1 MADQHTRQERIAI
14 VGIGLTLPGGV
25 TDPDS
30 FWKLLEN
37 KVDAT
42 CDIPA
47 DRWDVRRFYSPF
59 GSEKPGKMYVKR
71 GGFLQ
76 GEVGAF
82 DPLYFGMS
90 PREASVVDFQQRL
103 LLEVSARA
111 LQDAGITEAQCARSN
126 TGVFIGGFCMDA
138 KIEASHLFNR
148 PWGITQSVTGNT
160 ATLLSNRIS
169 YAFDLK
175 GPSLTVDT
183 ACSSS
188 LVAAHLAVEALRAGE
203 CDTALVGG
211 VNVMTQPEHFLEMCK
226 GRLLGKDGRCY
237 TWDQRANG
245 YARGEGA
252 AVLVL
257 KRLSQAQADGDH
269 IYAVIEATGVNQDG
283 TTKGISLPNP
293 EAQKALIEKVIA
305 KAGLTPSDID
315 YVEAHGTGT
324 QAGDKAETSALNHVF
339 QPGRHDKLV
348 IGSVKTNIGHLEAAA
363 GVSGLVKAALS
374 LKHGK
379 VVPNLHFETPNP
391 EIPFDRMC
399 LQVPTEVQ
407 PWPRSGKVRYAGVN
421 SFGYGGT
428 NAHVILSEP
437 PRAAQQAAAAA
448 HDELPSALVLP
459 LSARSKESLKAL
471 AQQYAD
477 VLQSGAPVMPFLR
490 RVALKRDHF
499 DRRALVHAASVDQ
512 LVERLQA
519 FGRGQPSEGV
529 ATVESANGESPLVFV
544 YSGMGP
550 QWWGMGQELMARE
563 PLFRRKVEEYDAAF
577 QKVSGWSILKE
588 MLAGEEA
595 SNMARTQVAQ
605 PANFVLQAALTDLW
619 ASWGIKP
626 AVVVGHSVGE
636 VTSSYVSGILSLEDA
651 MRVSFHRSRLQGSLA
666 GQGAMLAVGLP
677 EAEARAYLAGLEG
690 QVAIAAVNSPQAV
703 TLAGHAEPLMAL
715 AKVFQ
720 EKGVFHRA
728 LKVEVAYH
736 SPVMDPI
743 EAELKASLQGLQP
756 RAATVPCYS
765 TVSGRLAQAGDFGA
779 DYWWANV
786 RQSVLFAKAIDS
798 ITDQGHTSFLE
809 VGPHPVV
816 TSSVKEV
823 LAKKRISGQCY
834 TSLNR
839 KPPEQGTLLQTLGQL
854 YAQGHALD
862 WNTLLPGTDR
872 YLPLPAYPWQRAH
885 YSNST
890 PRFYQDKFGEPGHPI
905 LLRNLQL
912 PEPSWEVELL
922 DSLFPYL
929 KDHRIGGRTIVP
941 GAFYVEAAL
950 AVRSKLTGERTG
962 GLRNVSF
969 ERILPVPEEMDAE
982 ERRMVS
988 AATGN
993 QQSFRIYSTTTAR
1006 EESWSVHAHGDFA
1019 PVAPYETGLDVQD
1032 HALDSFAAQDV
1043 GALYAT
1049 IAETGLYYGPF
1060 FRPIQLLKRQGDLVY
1075 AEIEN
1080 TLAAEADY
1088 ILSPTV
1094 LDSAFQTLF
1103 VFAHDFGVPFIPVKI
1118 DRLSVHGTVTPR
1130 CKVFGRLLWISAHSL
1145 KADFMLFD
1153 EHDNPVVEISGVT
1166 CQALQQMGSA
1176 DTGAVATYVPTWVP
1190 FEAQAFAERAQAEAG
1205 VALLDLDA
1213 GWQEPLLQQLQ
1224 DESVDRLV
1232 VLLPQAGA
1240 IGQAYEQAVAVS
1252 ARLAELVQLVNQH
1265 RAGRTVELLLCT
1277 RDAQRV
1283 VEADHVD
1290 GLALASVW
1298 GLGRTINTE
1307 YPNIRCSCIDFG
1319 AADEQ
1324 EMTLFQQAVLGRELG
1339 VRELAIRGQA
1349 IYEHTL
1355 VRREAEAAELFTAES
1370 QPGQKLVLDGLP
1382 SDEAAFRTAEREQPD
1397 DKALEIEVEQMM
1409 LSRWDAASQ
1418 RLKVYPDD
1426 PARHFF
1432 RYQPGMQCVA
1442 TVLRKGA
1449 AVADVAVGDRV
1460 AVLHPLGLT
1469 NIATVPAAHAV
1480 KLPAELGA
1488 APLPDLYE
1496 LVRAAYALR
1505 LIGSLDKGRTLL
1517 IKGVWGCFALALAE
1531 QARDAGLRVVF
1542 VDEQPG
1548 ATSESQAT
1556 ALPGLHYLPDHEG
1569 AWIDQLAATAQRV
1582 DVFVNDGGH
1591 DIASVAMLNPFGKV
1605 IDFRFAQADRRA
1617 QAAVPACNAAWH
1629 VVDIDALYRDH
1640 FGLVKELLAKAL
1652 ADLASGK
1659 LVLPG
1664 LPEYAM
1670 RDIGNAAALLEDGSA
1685 ASVAVRMK
1693 GETVPLEVKARLDDV
1708 APDGTY
1714 VITGGT
1720 RGFGLRCAQW
1730 LARQG
1735 AKHLVLMSRSG
1746 LAEASAVAAVEA
1758 LRADGVQVEV
1768 CALDIADASQLGAEL
1783 RRLRGVCPPVKG
1795 VIHSAMVLDDDF
1807 LARMDESRFRRVMGP
1822 KVAGALAL
1830 HEALAGDDL
1839 DFFLMFSSISSLI
1852 GNSGQANYV
1861 AANAFLDGFAAHLMS
1876 RGVNARTINWGVLA
1890 EAGVLANDAA
1900 LTKVLEMA
1908 GIHGLS
1914 NAQAMG
1920 GMERVLQGADAQV
1933 GVFIVDWRQ
1942 WALSNPSLSQSGFY
1956 RELQDQAPGE
1966 EQQKLLQVLEQIID
1980 LGTDERKAHIEGELK
1995 LRFGEIFRMSPDA
2008 IDSRAS
2014 IIELGVDSLI
2024 ATEISVALKAQLG
2037 VDVPLIELLAGPSI
2051 ETLATKVLAQLEALI
2066 DDAASAAPAEPAA
2079 PSAAP
2084 AAEAAQAELAEAAD
2098 R

>member
-1 MADQHTRQERIAI
+1 MADQATRPERIAI
-14 VGIGLTLPGGV
+14 VGIGLTLPGGAN
-25 TDPDS
+25 DPAS

-76 GEVGAF
+76 GEVSAF

-103 LLEVSARA
+103 LLEVSAKA
-111 LQDAGITEAQCARSN
+111 LQDAGITEAQCAGSR

-148 PWGITQSVTGNT
+148 PWGIAQSVTGNT

-188 LVAAHLAVEALRAGE
+188 LVAAHMAVEALRAGE
-203 CDTALVGG
+203 CDTAVVGG

-237 TWDQRANG
+237 TWDVRANG

-257 KRLSQAQADGDH
+257 KRLSQAEADGDH

-293 EAQKALIEKVIA
+293 EAQKALIQQVVA
-305 KAGLTPSDID
+305 KAGLSPADID

-324 QAGDKAETSALNHVF
+324 QAGDKAETSALNQVF
-339 QPGRHDKLV
+339 QPGRQDKLV

-363 GVSGLVKAALS
+363 GVSGLIKAALS
-374 LKHGK
+374 LKHGQ
-379 VVPNLHFETPNP
+379 VVPNLHFDTPNP

-399 LQVPTEVQ
+399 LQVATEVQ
-407 PWPRSGKVRYAGVN
+407 AWPRSGKVRYAGVN

-437 PRAAQQAAAAA
+437 PRAAQAAAAPA
-448 HDELPSALVLP
+448 EEALPSALVMP

-471 AQQYAD
+471 ALQYAD
-477 VLQSGAPVMPFLR
+477 VLKAGTPVMPLLR
-490 RVALKRDHF
+490 RVSHRRDHF
-499 DRRALVHAASVDQ
+499 ERRALVHAGSREQ
-512 LVERLQA
+512 LIERLQG
-519 FGRGQPSEGV
+519 FGLGTSAAGV
-529 ATVESANGESPLVFV
+529 ATVESADGAQPLVFV

-563 PLFRRKVEEYDAAF
+563 PLFRRKVEEYDAVF
-577 QKVSGWSILKE
+577 QRISGWSILKE
-588 MLAGEEA
+588 MLASEEA
-595 SNMARTQVAQ
+595 SNMARTQIAQ
-605 PANFVLQAALTDLW
+605 PANFVLQAALTELW
-619 ASWGIKP
+619 ASWGIQP
-626 AVVVGHSVGE
+626 AAVVGHSVGE

-651 MRVSFHRSRLQGSLA
+651 LRVSFHRSRLQGSLA

-677 EAEARAYLAGLEG
+677 EAEAQAYLAGLEG
-690 QVAIAAVNSPQAV
+690 RVAIAAINSPQAV
-703 TLAGHAEPLMAL
+703 TLAGHEEPLMAL
-715 AKVFQ
+715 ARVFQ
-720 EKGVFHRA
+720 DKGIFHRA

-743 EAELKASLQGLQP
+743 EAELKAALRELQP

-765 TVSGRLAQAGDFGA
+765 TVTGRLAEPGDFGP

-786 RQSVLFAKAIDS
+786 RQSVLFAKAIDA
-798 ITDQGHTSFLE
+798 IADQGYTRFLE
-809 VGPHPVV
+809 VGPHPVL
-816 TSSVKEV
+816 TSSVKEI
-823 LAKKRISGQCY
+823 LTAKRISGQCY

-839 KPPEQGTLLQTLGQL
+839 KPPEQGALLQTLGLL
-854 YAQGHALD
+854 YAQGHALAWD
-862 WNTLLPGTDR
+862 TLHPGTDQ
-872 YLPLPAYPWQRAH
+872 YLPLPAYPWQRAN

-905 LLRNLQL
+905 LYRNLQL

-950 AVRSKLTGERTG
+950 ALRSKLTGERTG
-962 GLRNVSF
+962 GLRDLSF
-969 ERILPVPEEMDAE
+969 ERILAVPDEMDAE
-982 ERRMVS
+982 ERRMIS
-988 AATGN
+988 AAVNG
-993 QQSFRIYSTTTAR
+993 QQGFRIYSTTTAR
-1006 EESWSVHAHGDFA
+1006 EETWSAHAHGSFA
-1019 PVAPYETGLDVQD
+1019 TVAPFESGLDVQD
-1032 HALDSFAAQDV
+1032 HALEAFAEQDV
-1043 GALYAT
+1043 AALYKT
-1049 IAETGLYYGPF
+1049 INETGLYYGPY
-1060 FRPIQLLKRQGDLVY
+1060 FRPIQKLKRQGDLVY
-1075 AEIEN
+1075 AEIED

-1103 VFAHDFGVPFIPVKI
+1103 VFAEEYGVPFIPVKI
-1118 DRLSVHGTVTPR
+1118 DRLSVHAAVTPR

-1153 EHDNPVVEISGVT
+1153 EHDNPVVEIRGVT
-1166 CQALQQMGSA
+1166 CQALQQMGGA
-1176 DTGAVATYVPTWVP
+1176 DGEAVASYVPAWVP
-1190 FEAQAFAERAQAEAG
+1190 FDAASFEQREHPEAN

-1213 GWQEPLLQQLQ
+1213 GWQEPLQQQLL
-1224 DESVDRLV
+1224 DDTVSRFV
-1232 VLLPQAGA
+1232 VLLPQAGPLD
-1240 IGQAYEQAVAVS
+1240 QAYEQAVAVS
-1252 ARLAELVQLVNQH
+1252 TRLAELVQALHEH

-1277 RDAQRV
+1277 RGAQRV
-1283 VEADHVD
+1283 VEADRVD
-1290 GLALASVW
+1290 GLALAAAW

-1307 YPNIRCSCIDFG
+1307 YPNIRCSCIDFDQ
-1319 AADEQ
+1319 ADEQ
-1324 EMTLFQQAVLGRELG
+1324 EMALFQQAVLSREIG
-1339 VRELAIRGQA
+1339 IRELAIRGEA

-1355 VRREAEAAELFTAES
+1355 TRREAQADELLTVES
-1370 QPGQKLVLDGLP
+1370 QPGQKVALAELASG
-1382 SDEAAFRTAEREQPD
+1382 EARFGAAERELPGEL
-1397 DKALEIEVEQMM
+1397 AVEVEVEQMA
-1409 LSRWDAASQ
+1409 LSRWDVANQ
-1418 RLKVYPDD
+1418 RLKVYPAD
-1426 PARHFF
+1426 PAEHFF
-1432 RYQPGMQCVA
+1432 GYRPGMQCVG

-1449 AVADVAVGDRV
+1449 AVGELAVGDCV

-1469 NIATVPAAHAV
+1469 NLACVPAAHAI
-1480 KLPAELGA
+1480 KLPAGLPA
-1488 APLPDLYE
+1488 AAVPDLYE
-1496 LVRAAYALR
+1496 LVRAAYVLR
-1505 LIGSLDKGRTLL
+1505 LIGGLEKGRTLL
-1517 IKGVWGCFALALAE
+1517 VKGVWGCFALALAE

-1542 VDEQPG
+1542 VDEQPS
-1548 ATSESQAT
+1548 ATSESQAQ
-1556 ALPGLHYLPDHEG
+1556 AVPGVHYLPEQEG
-1569 AWIDQLAATAQRV
+1569 AWADRLAAMAQGV

-1591 DIASVAMLNPFGKV
+1591 DIASLAMLNPFGKV
-1605 IDFRFAQADRRA
+1605 IDFRFAHTPRS
-1617 QAAVPACNAAWH
+1617 AAGALPAANAAWH
-1629 VVDIDALYRDH
+1629 IVDIDALYRDH
-1640 FGLVKELLAKAL
+1640 FGLVRELAAKAL
-1652 ADLASGK
+1652 ADLACGK
-1659 LVLPG
+1659 LVLPV
-1664 LPEYAM
+1664 LAEYPL
-1670 RDIGNAAALLEDGSA
+1670 RDIGHAAALLEEGGA
-1685 ASVAVRMK
+1685 ASVALRMK
-1693 GETVPLEVKARLDDV
+1693 QETVPLQVTVQLDDV

-1714 VITGGT
+1714 IVTGGT

-1730 LARQG
+1730 LARKG

-1746 LAEASAVAAVEA
+1746 LSEAAAVEA
-1758 LRADGVQVEV
+1758 VAALRAEGVQVEV
-1768 CALDIADASQLGAEL
+1768 CALDIADGAQLGAEV
-1783 RRLRGVCPPVKG
+1783 RRLRGVCPPIKG

-1822 KVAGALAL
+1822 KVAGALQL
-1830 HEALAGDDL
+1830 QRALANDDL

-1900 LTKVLEMA
+1900 LTKVLELA
-1908 GIHGLS
+1908 GIRGLS
-1914 NAQAMG
+1914 NGQAMG
-1920 GMERVLQGADAQV
+1920 AMERVLHGSDAQV
-1933 GVFIVDWRQ
+1933 GVFLVDWRQ
-1942 WALSNPSLSQSGFY
+1942 WAMSNPSQSQSGFY

-1966 EQQKLLQVLEQIID
+1966 EQQKLFEVLEQIID
-1980 LGTDERKAHIEGELK
+1980 LDAEARIAHIEGELK

-2024 ATEISVALKAQLG
+2024 ATEISVALKGQLG

-2051 ETLATKVLAQLEALI
+2051 ETLAAKVLAQLEALI
-2066 DDAASAAPAEPAA
+2066 EDAGSEAPAP
-2079 PSAAP
+2079 AP
-2084 AAEAAQAELAEAAD
+2084 AAAATAPAELAEAAA